1 MTKGKIS
8 EGKLSRKDSFLVTI
22 LVSETTSFTGII
34 SSLWMEATKRPRG
47 SGKKETQ
54 GMIFKNSNNNDKII
68 LDKKDIKSFE
78 KEVTIFLNLSSRNCP
93 FV

>member
-34 SSLWMEATKRPRG
+34 SSLWMEATKRPT
-47 SGKKETQ
+47 KE
-54 GMIFKNSNNNDKII
+54 
-68 LDKKDIKSFE
+68 L
-78 KEVTIFLNLSSRNCP
+78 
-93 FV
+93 

>member
-34 SSLWMEATKRPRG
+34 SSLWMEATKRPKKELEL
-47 SGKKETQ
+47 GKKRDTR
-54 GMIFKNSNNNDKII
+54 NDFQKTATTTT
-68 LDKKDIKSFE
+68 KSF
-78 KEVTIFLNLSSRNCP
+78 
-93 FV
+93 